1 MRNPFFHSKRTQSDG
16 VVFTTRKHAAL
27 YQQGITS
34 VALTLSSV
42 GVMSYLLGLVLAGSP
57 VGPAGRGEL
66 GLDGWPRLG
75 AGIWRGWLGADGWPG
90 WVCVSLSVTLS
101 STSRGVTSYILR

>member
-1 MRNPFFHSKRTQSDG
+1 MRYKNRREAHACATVFLHSKRTQSDG
-16 VVFTTRKHAAL
+16 AGFTTRKHAAL

-75 AGIWRGWLGADGWPG
+75 AGIWRGWLGADAWACLAGLAG
-90 WVCVSLSVTLS
+90 SVFF
-101 STSRGVTSYILR
+101 

>member
-1 MRNPFFHSKRTQSDG
+1 MCCFFFHSKRAQSDG
-16 VVFTTRKHAAL
+16 VGFTTRKHATL

-42 GVMSYLLGLVLAGSP
+42 SRGVMSYLLGLVWLAGSP

-66 GLDGWPRLG
+66 GLDGWARVG
-75 AGIWRGWLGADGWPG
+75 AGIWRGWLGADAWACLAGLAG
-90 WVCVSLSVTLS
+90 SVFF
-101 STSRGVTSYILR
+101 

>member
-42 GVMSYLLGLVLAGSP
+42 GVMSYLLGAWPADWLV
-57 VGPAGRGEL
+57 V
-66 GLDGWPRLG
+66 
-75 AGIWRGWLGADGWPG
+75 WRGWLGLLELVAGQE
-90 WVCVSLSVTLS
+90 S
-101 STSRGVTSYILR
+101 